1 MTFSFAFCL
10 LIRTFVPPMEYALL
24 VKGYRRRQIIHRNMK
39 VLKFGGTS
47 VGSVK
52 SILSLKKIVET
63 EARTQPV
70 IVVGALGGITDK
82 LITTSQIALRGDE
95 RWREEFDAMVNRH
108 HQMIDTIITDD
119 KKRVDLFNKVD
130 QLFDQLK
137 SIYYG
142 VYLIHDLSK
151 KTEDA
156 IVSYGERL
164 SSNIVASL
172 IKGGKRMNSRDFIR
186 TEKKNGRHRLVA
198 DLTNQLV
205 REAFADMPKVA
216 VVPGFISRDKDTGE
230 TTNLGRGG
238 SDYTAAI
245 IAAALDAEVLEIW
258 TDVDGFM
265 TADPRVIKTAYT
277 INELSYIEAME
288 LCNFGAKVIYPPT
301 IYPVCVKNIPIKVK
315 NTFNPQH
322 PGTLIKDHIENDD
335 KPIKGISSIKGTTLI
350 TVTGLSMVGV
360 IGVNRR
366 IFTTLANKGI
376 SVFMV
381 SQASSENSTSI
392 GVRDEDADAA
402 VEVLNE
408 EFAKEIE
415 TGAMFPMHA
424 ESGLATIAI
433 VGENMKHT
441 PGIAGKLFGTLGRS
455 GISVI
460 ACAQGASETNISF
473 VVEGKFLRKSLN
485 VLHDSFFLSE
495 YKVLNLFICGI
506 GTVGGMLIE
515 QIRKQYDE
523 LMQRNGLKL
532 NVVGIASSKAAVFDR
547 DGIDLANYREQL
559 KAPEAQ
565 GKNLR
570 DEVIGMNIFNSVFV
584 DCTASRDVA
593 ALYQTFLE
601 HNISVIAAN
610 KIAASGNYS
619 DYLRLKQ
626 TARQRGVWF
635 RYETN
640 VGAGLPIIGTI
651 NDLRNSGDEI
661 LKIEAVLSGTLNFIF
676 NEIAADV
683 PFSETVRRA
692 KEQGYSEPDP
702 RIDLSGTDVVRKLVI
717 LTREAG
723 YQVEQQDVE
732 KHLFVPADF
741 FDGSVEDFWKKL
753 PALDADFE
761 KRRQQLEAEGKR
773 WRFVATMEHGKTNVA
788 LKEVDRNHPFYNLEG
803 SNNIVLLTTER
814 YKEYPMQ
821 IQGYGAGAGVTAA
834 GVFANIMSIA
844 NI

>member
-1 MTFSFAFCL
+1 
-10 LIRTFVPPMEYALL
+10 
-24 VKGYRRRQIIHRNMK
+24 MK
-39 VLKFGGTS
+39 VMKFGGTS

-52 SILSLKKIVET
+52 SILNLKRIVEA

-70 IVVGALGGITDK
+70 IVVVSALDGITDK
-82 LITTSQIALRGDE
+82 LIATSQLALRGEEKWRDE
-95 RWREEFDAMVNRH
+95 FEAIVARH
-108 HQMIDTIITDD
+108 HQMIEDIISQE
-119 KKRVDLFNKVD
+119 KRADVLSKVD
-130 QLFDQLK
+130 ALFDQLK

-142 VYLIHDLSK
+142 VFLIHDLSK

-164 SSNIVASL
+164 SSNIVAAL
-172 IKGGKRMNSRDFIR
+172 IENGERMNSRDFIR
-186 TEKKNGRHRLVA
+186 TEKKNGKHVLDA
-198 DLTNQLV
+198 ELTAQLV
-205 REAFADMPKVA
+205 RDTFKAQFSAPDSQLTA
-216 VVPGFISRDKDTGE
+216 VVPGFIARDRDSHE

-265 TADPRVIKTAYT
+265 TADPKVIQSAYT
-277 INELSYIEAME
+277 INELSYVEAME
-288 LCNFGAKVIYPPT
+288 LCNFGAKVVYPPT
-301 IYPVCVKNIPIKVK
+301 IYPVCIKHIPIRVK
-315 NTFNPQH
+315 NTFNPEH
-322 PGTLIKDHIENDD
+322 PGTLIKDKIDD
-335 KPIKGISSIKGTTLI
+335 DLKPIKGISSIKGTTLI

-415 TGAMFPMHA
+415 TGAMFPMQA

-473 VVEGKFLRKSLN
+473 VVEGRFLRKSLN

-495 YKVLNLFICGI
+495 YKVLNIFICGI
-506 GTVGGMLIE
+506 GTVGGMLLE
-515 QIRKQYDE
+515 QIRTQQQF
-523 LMQRNGLKL
+523 LMQSRRLKL
-532 NVVGIASSKAAVFDR
+532 NVVGISDVDNFVLDR
-547 DGIDLANYREQL
+547 DGIDLDNYVKILRAGYPANTEHM
-559 KAPEAQ
+559 
-565 GKNLR
+565 R
-570 DEVIGMNIFNSVFV
+570 DEIVKMNIFNSVFV
-584 DCTASRDVA
+584 DCTASRQIA
-593 ALYQTFLE
+593 SLYQTFLE
-601 HNISVIAAN
+601 HNISVVAAN
-610 KIAASGNYS
+610 KIAASS
-619 DYLRLKQ
+619 DYDSYLKLKQ
-626 TARQRGVWF
+626 TARDRGVWF

-651 NDLRNSGDEI
+651 NDLCNSGDKI
-661 LKIEAVLSGTLNFIF
+661 LKIEAILSGTLNFIF

-692 KEQGYSEPDP
+692 KEQRYSEPDP
-702 RIDLSGTDVVRKLVI
+702 RIDLSGTDVIRKLVI

-723 YQVEQQDVE
+723 YKVEQDDVE
-732 KHLFVPADF
+732 KHLFVPDSYF
-741 FDGSVEDFWKKL
+741 EGSIDDFWNRL
-753 PALDADFE
+753 PELDADFE
-761 KRRQQLEAEGKR
+761 ARRKVLEAEGKR
-773 WRFVATMEHGKTNVA
+773 WRFVATMENGKTNVA
-788 LKEVDRNHPFYNLEG
+788 LKEVPMGHPFYGLEG
-803 SNNIVLLTTER
+803 SNNIVMLTTER
-814 YKEYPMQ
+814 YKEYPML
-821 IQGYGAGAGVTAA
+821 IQGYGAGAAVTAA

>member
-1 MTFSFAFCL
+1 
-10 LIRTFVPPMEYALL
+10 
-24 VKGYRRRQIIHRNMK
+24 MK
-39 VLKFGGTS
+39 VMKFGGTS

-52 SILSLKKIVET
+52 SILSLKKIVEA

-70 IVVGALGGITDK
+70 IVVVSALDGITDK
-82 LITTSQIALRGDE
+82 LIATSQMAKQGDE
-95 RWREEFDAMVNRH
+95 HYREEFDAMVKRH

-119 KKRVDLFNKVD
+119 KKRVDLFNNVD

-137 SIYYG
+137 SIFYG

-151 KTEDA
+151 KTEDT

-164 SSNIVASL
+164 SSHIVAAMVKNG
-172 IKGGKRMNSRDFIR
+172 IRMNSRDFIR
-186 TEKKNGRHRLVA
+186 TEKKLGKHVIDA
-198 DLTNQLV
+198 DLTTQLV
-205 REAFADMPKVA
+205 KEAFKDLHEKTIY
-216 VVPGFISRDKDTGE
+216 VVPGFIARDRDTHE

-238 SDYTAAI
+238 SDYTASI
-245 IAAALDAEVLEIW
+245 LAAVLNAEVLEIW

-265 TADPRVIKTAYT
+265 TADPKVIKSAYT
-277 INELSYIEAME
+277 INELSYVEAME

-315 NTFNPQH
+315 NTFNPEH
-322 PGTLIKDHIENDD
+322 PGTLIKETIDD
-335 KPIKGISSIKGTTLI
+335 DNKPIKGISSIKGTTLI

-392 GVRDEDADAA
+392 GVRDEDAEAA
-402 VEVLNE
+402 AEVLNA

-415 TGAMFPMHA
+415 TGAMYPMQV

-433 VGENMKHT
+433 VGENMKQT

-473 VVEGKFLRKSLN
+473 VVDGKFLRKSLN

-506 GTVGGMLIE
+506 GTVGGMLLE
-515 QIRKQYDE
+515 QIRTQQQF
-523 LMQRNGLKL
+523 LMQSRRLKL
-532 NVVGIASSKAAVFDR
+532 NVVGISDVDNFVLDR
-547 DGIDLANYREQL
+547 DGIDLDNYEKILRAGFPANTEHM
-559 KAPEAQ
+559 KEEIV
-565 GKNLR
+565 K
-570 DEVIGMNIFNSVFV
+570 MNIFNSVFV
-584 DCTASRDVA
+584 DCTASRQIA
-593 ALYQTFLE
+593 MLYQTFLE
-601 HNISVIAAN
+601 HNISVVAAN
-610 KIAASGNYS
+610 KIAASS
-619 DYLRLKQ
+619 DYDSYLKLKQ
-626 TARQRGVWF
+626 TARDRGVWF

-651 NDLRNSGDEI
+651 NDLCNSGDKI
-661 LKIEAVLSGTLNFIF
+661 LKIEAILSGTLNFIF

-692 KEQGYSEPDP
+692 KEQRYSEPDP
-702 RIDLSGTDVVRKLVI
+702 RIDLSGTDVIRKLVI

-723 YQVEQQDVE
+723 YKVEQDDVE
-732 KHLFVPADF
+732 KHLFVPNDYF
-741 FDGSVEDFWKKL
+741 EGSLDDFWKRL
-753 PALDADFE
+753 PELDADFE
-761 KRRQQLEAEGKR
+761 ARRQKLEAENKR
-773 WRFVATMEHGKTNVA
+773 WRFVATMENGKTNVA
-788 LKEVDRNHPFYNLEG
+788 LKEVPYGHPFYGLEG

-814 YKEYPMQ
+814 YKEYPML
-821 IQGYGAGAGVTAA
+821 IQGYGAGAAVTAA

>member
-1 MTFSFAFCL
+1 
-10 LIRTFVPPMEYALL
+10 
-24 VKGYRRRQIIHRNMK
+24 MK

-52 SILSLKKIVET
+52 SILSLKKIVEA

-70 IVVGALGGITDK
+70 VVVVSALGGITDK
-82 LITTSQIALRGDE
+82 LIATSQLALKGDDK
-95 RWREEFDAMVNRH
+95 WREEFDAMVTRH
-108 HQMIDTIITDD
+108 HQMIDTIINDD

-142 VYLIHDLSK
+142 VYLIHDLSN
-151 KTEDA
+151 KTGDA

-164 SSNIVASL
+164 SSNIVAAMF
-172 IKGGKRMNSRDFIR
+172 KNGRRMNSRDFIR
-186 TEKKNGRHRLVA
+186 TEKKNGKHRLVA

-205 REAFADMPKVA
+205 RQAFDDMPNVA

-315 NTFNPQH
+315 NTFNPEH
-322 PGTLIKDHIENDD
+322 PGTLIKDHIENDQ

-392 GVRDEDADAA
+392 GVRDEDANDA
-402 VEVLNE
+402 VEVLNN

-433 VGENMKHT
+433 VGENMKHS

-473 VVEGKFLRKSLN
+473 VVDGKFLRKSLN

-495 YKVLNLFICGI
+495 YKVLNLFICGV
-506 GTVGGMLIE
+506 GTVGSKLIE
-515 QIRKQYDE
+515 QIRSQYE
-523 LMQRNGLKL
+523 TLMQRNGLKL
-532 NVVGIASSKAAVFDR
+532 NVVGIASSKAGIYNR
-547 DGIDLANYREQL
+547 DGIDLENYRELL
-559 KAPEAQ
+559 KDPEAQ
-565 GKNLR
+565 GKSLR

-584 DCTASRDVA
+584 DCTASKDIA

-610 KIAASGNYS
+610 KLAASS
-619 DYLRLKQ
+619 DYANYMRLKK
-626 TARQRGVWF
+626 TARNRGVWF

-651 NDLRNSGDEI
+651 NDLRNSGYKI
-661 LKIEAVLSGTLNFIF
+661 LKIEAVMSGTLNFIF
-676 NEIAADV
+676 NEIAVDV

-723 YQVEQQDVE
+723 YQVEQSDVE
-732 KHLFVPADF
+732 KHLFVPKEY

-761 KRRQQLEAEGKR
+761 KRRQKLEATGKR
-773 WRFVATMEHGKTNVA
+773 WRFVATMENGKTNVA
-788 LKEVDRNHPFYNLEG
+788 LKEVDINHPFYRLEG

-814 YKEYPMQ
+814 YKEYPML
-821 IQGYGAGAGVTAA
+821 IQGYGAGASVTAA

>member
-1 MTFSFAFCL
+1 
-10 LIRTFVPPMEYALL
+10 
-24 VKGYRRRQIIHRNMK
+24 MK

-63 EARTQPV
+63 EARKQPV
-70 IVVGALGGITDK
+70 IVVVSALNGITDK
-82 LITTSQIALRGDE
+82 LIATSQLAKNGDE
-95 RWREEFDAMVNRH
+95 HYREEFDVMVSRH
-108 HQMIDTIITDD
+108 HQMIDTIVTDP
-119 KKRVDLFNKVD
+119 KKRIDLFNNVD
-130 QLFDQLK
+130 QLFEQLR

-142 VYLIHDLSK
+142 VYLIHDLSE
-151 KTEDA
+151 KTQDA
-156 IVSYGERL
+156 IISYGERL
-164 SSNIVASL
+164 SSHIVAAI
-172 IKGGKRMNSRDFIR
+172 IKNGARMNARDFIR
-186 TEKKNGRHRLVA
+186 TENKQGKHVL
-198 DLTNQLV
+198 DTELTHQLIK
-205 REAFADMPKVA
+205 EAFEPLFHPRTPITPVY
-216 VVPGFISRDKDTGE
+216 VVPGFIARDRDTHE

-238 SDYTAAI
+238 SDLTAAT

-265 TADPRVIKTAYT
+265 TADPKVIKSAYT
-277 INELSYIEAME
+277 INELSYVEAME
-288 LCNFGAKVIYPPT
+288 LCNFGAKIIYPPT
-301 IYPVCVKNIPIKVK
+301 IYPVCIKNIPIKVK
-315 NTFNPQH
+315 NTFNPEH
-322 PGTLIKDHIENDD
+322 PGTLIKEKIDD
-335 KPIKGISSIKGTTLI
+335 DRKPIKGISSIKGTTLI

-366 IFTTLANKGI
+366 IFTTLADRGI

-392 GVRDEDADAA
+392 GVRDEDAQAA
-402 VEVLNE
+402 VEVLNQ
-408 EFAKEIE
+408 EFEKEIK
-415 TGAMFPMHA
+415 TGAMFPMQA

-473 VVEGKFLRKSLN
+473 VVDGRFLRKSLN

-506 GTVGGMLIE
+506 GTVGGMLLE
-515 QIRKQYDE
+515 QIRTQQKF
-523 LMQRNGLKL
+523 LMQSRRLKL
-532 NVVGIASSKAAVFDR
+532 NVVGISDVYNFVLNR
-547 DGIDLANYREQL
+547 DGIDLDNYEQILRAGEPANTE
-559 KAPEAQ
+559 KM
-565 GKNLR
+565 R
-570 DEVIGMNIFNSVFV
+570 DEIVKMNIFNSVFV
-584 DCTASRDVA
+584 DCTASRQIA
-593 ALYQTFLE
+593 SLYQTLLE
-601 HNISVIAAN
+601 HNISVVAAN
-610 KIAASGNYS
+610 KIAASS
-619 DYLRLKQ
+619 DYDSYLKLKQ
-626 TARQRGVWF
+626 TARDRGVWF

-651 NDLRNSGDEI
+651 NDLCNSGDKI
-661 LKIEAVLSGTLNFIF
+661 LKIEAILSGTLNFIF

-692 KEQGYSEPDP
+692 KEQRYSEPDP
-702 RIDLSGTDVVRKLVI
+702 RIDLSGTDVIRKLVI

-723 YQVEQQDVE
+723 YKVEQEDVE
-732 KHLFVPADF
+732 KHLFVPDSYF
-741 FDGSVEDFWKKL
+741 EGSIDDFWKKL
-753 PALDADFE
+753 PELDADFE
-761 KRRQQLEAEGKR
+761 ARRKVLEAENKR
-773 WRFVATMEHGKTNVA
+773 WRFVATMENGKTNVA
-788 LKEVDRNHPFYNLEG
+788 LKEVPYGHPFYGLEG

-814 YKEYPMQ
+814 YKEYPML
-821 IQGYGAGAGVTAA
+821 IQGYGAGAAVTAA

>member
-1 MTFSFAFCL
+1 M
-10 LIRTFVPPMEYALL
+10 
-24 VKGYRRRQIIHRNMK
+24 
-39 VLKFGGTS
+39 
-47 VGSVK
+47 
-52 SILSLKKIVET
+52 KKIVET

-70 IVVGALGGITDK
+70 VVVVSALDGITDK
-82 LITTSQIALRGDE
+82 LIATSKMAKQGDE
-95 RWREEFDAMVNRH
+95 HYREEFDAMVTRH
-108 HQMIDTIITDD
+108 HQMIEAIIQDE
-119 KKRVDLFNKVD
+119 KKRIDLFNNID
-130 QLFDQLK
+130 QLFEQLK
-137 SIYYG
+137 SIYFG
-142 VYLIHDLSK
+142 VFLIHDLSK

-164 SSNIVASL
+164 SSHIVAAMV
-172 IKGGKRMNSRDFIR
+172 KNGVRMNSRDFIR
-186 TEKKNGRHRLVA
+186 TQKKQGKHVIDA
-198 DLTNQLV
+198 DLTTELV
-205 REAFADMPKVA
+205 KENFKDLNDKTIY
-216 VVPGFISRDKDTGE
+216 VVPGFIARDRDSHE

-238 SDYTAAI
+238 SDYTASI
-245 IAAALDAEVLEIW
+245 IAAVLNAEVLEIW

-265 TADPRVIKTAYT
+265 TADPKVIKTAYT

-301 IYPVCVKNIPIKVK
+301 IYPVCVKNIPIRVK
-315 NTFNPQH
+315 NTFNPEH
-322 PGTLIKDHIENDD
+322 PGTLIKAKIDNDQ

-392 GVRDEDADAA
+392 GVRDEDATAA
-402 VEVLNE
+402 AEALNA

-415 TGAMFPMHA
+415 TGAMFPMQV

-433 VGENMKHT
+433 VGENMKQT

-473 VVEGKFLRKSLN
+473 VVDGKFLRKSLN

-495 YKVLNLFICGI
+495 YKVLNIFICGI
-506 GTVGGMLIE
+506 GTVGGMLLE
-515 QIRKQYDE
+515 QIRTQQQF
-523 LMQRNGLKL
+523 LMQSRRLKL
-532 NVVGIASSKAAVFDR
+532 NVVGISDVDNFVLDR
-547 DGIDLANYREQL
+547 DGIDLDNYEKILRAGFAANTEHM
-559 KAPEAQ
+559 
-565 GKNLR
+565 R
-570 DEVIGMNIFNSVFV
+570 DEIVKMNIFNSVFV
-584 DCTASRDVA
+584 DCTASKQIA
-593 ALYQTFLE
+593 QLYQTFLE
-601 HNISVIAAN
+601 HNISVVAAN
-610 KIAASGNYS
+610 KIAASS
-619 DYLRLKQ
+619 DYESYLKLKQ
-626 TARQRGVWF
+626 TARDRGVWF

-651 NDLRNSGDEI
+651 NDLCNSGDKI
-661 LKIEAVLSGTLNFIF
+661 LKIEAILSGTLNFIF

-692 KEQGYSEPDP
+692 KEQRYSEPDP
-702 RIDLSGTDVVRKLVI
+702 RIDLSGTDVIRKLVI

-723 YQVEQQDVE
+723 YKVEQDDVE
-732 KHLFVPADF
+732 KHLFVPNDYF
-741 FDGSVEDFWKKL
+741 EGSLDDFWKRL
-753 PALDADFE
+753 PELDADFE
-761 KRRQQLEAEGKR
+761 ARRQKLEAENKR
-773 WRFVATMEHGKTNVA
+773 WRFVATMENGKTNVA
-788 LKEVDRNHPFYNLEG
+788 LKEVPYGHPFYGLEG

-814 YKEYPMQ
+814 YKEYPML
-821 IQGYGAGAGVTAA
+821 IQGYGAGAAVTAA

>member
-1 MTFSFAFCL
+1 
-10 LIRTFVPPMEYALL
+10 
-24 VKGYRRRQIIHRNMK
+24 MK

-52 SILSLKKIVET
+52 SILSLKKIVEK
-63 EARTQPV
+63 EARQQPT
-70 IVVGALGGITDK
+70 IVVVSALGGITDK
-82 LITTSQIALRGDE
+82 LLYTAQLALNGDQT
-95 RWREEFDAMVNRH
+95 WKTEFDAIVDRH
-108 HQMIDTIITDD
+108 HKMIDTIISDPSS
-119 KKRVDLFNKVD
+119 RENLFNLVD
-130 QLFDQLK
+130 SLLEQLK
-137 SIYYG
+137 SIYFG
-142 VYLIHDLSK
+142 VFLIHDLSE
-151 KTEDA
+151 KTQDA

-164 SSNIVASL
+164 SSNIVAVL
-172 IKGGKRMNSRDFIR
+172 IKGAKWFDSRNFIK
-186 TEKKNGRHRLVA
+186 TERVNEKHTLDSELTYKLVRKTFA
-198 DLTNQLV
+198 DLPRISL
-205 REAFADMPKVA
+205 
-216 VVPGFISRDKDTGE
+216 VPGFISRDKTTE
-230 TTNLGRGG
+230 RTTNLGRGG

-245 IAAALDAEVLEIW
+245 IAAALNAECLEIW

-265 TADPRVIKTAYT
+265 TADPKVIKTAYT

-315 NTFNPQH
+315 NTFNPDNS
-322 PGTLIKDHIENDD
+322 GTVIKQKIENDR
-335 KPIKGISSIKGTTLI
+335 KPIKGISSISGTTLI

-360 IGVNRR
+360 RGVNRR
-366 IFTTLANKGI
+366 IFTTLADNGI

-392 GVRDEDADAA
+392 GVRDQDAARA
-402 VEVLNE
+402 VEVLNKE
-408 EFAKEIE
+408 YEKEIE

-424 ESGLATIAI
+424 ESNLATIAI

-455 GISVI
+455 GVSVI

-473 VVEGKFLRKSLN
+473 VVDGKSLRKSLN

-506 GTVGGMLIE
+506 GTVGGKLLE
-515 QIRKQYDE
+515 QIKSQYEE
-523 LMQRNGLKL
+523 LKERSRLKL
-532 NVVGIASSKAAVFDR
+532 NVVGIASSKKAIFNR
-547 DGIDLANYREQL
+547 DGIDLNHYHELLEESEPSNAEKL
-559 KAPEAQ
+559 KTSI
-565 GKNLR
+565 L
-570 DEVIGMNIFNSVFV
+570 GMNIFNSVFV
-584 DCTASRDVA
+584 DCTASKDIA
-593 ALYQTFLE
+593 SLYQDLLE
-601 HNISVIAAN
+601 HNISIIAAN
-610 KIAASGNYS
+610 KIAASSEYENYTQ
-619 DYLRLKQ
+619 LKQ
-626 TARQRGVWF
+626 TALQRGVLF
-635 RYETN
+635 RFETN

-651 NDLRNSGDEI
+651 NDLKHSGDKI

-676 NEIAADV
+676 NELSAEV

-717 LTREAG
+717 LSREAG
-723 YQVEQQDVE
+723 YRVELSDVKKE
-732 KHLFVPADF
+732 LFIPSDF
-741 FDGSVEDFWKKL
+741 FNSTEEEFWKNL
-753 PALDADFE
+753 PSLDDSFE
-761 KRRQQLEAEGKR
+761 QKRKELEAQGKK
-773 WRFVATMEHGKTNVA
+773 WRFVATLDHGETQVA
-788 LKEVDRNHPFYNLEG
+788 LKAVDHNHPFYNLEG

-821 IQGYGAGAGVTAA
+821 IQGYGAGASVTAA

>member
-1 MTFSFAFCL
+1 
-10 LIRTFVPPMEYALL
+10 
-24 VKGYRRRQIIHRNMK
+24 MK
-39 VLKFGGTS
+39 VMKFGGTS

-70 IVVGALGGITDK
+70 VVVVSALDGITDK
-82 LITTSQIALRGDE
+82 LIATSKMAQQGDDHY
-95 RWREEFDAMVNRH
+95 REEFDAMVTRH
-108 HQMIDTIITDD
+108 HQMIEAIITDD
-119 KKRVDLFNKVD
+119 KKRINLFNYVD
-130 QLFDQLK
+130 SLFEQLK

-151 KTEDA
+151 KTEDT

-164 SSNIVASL
+164 SSHIVAAMVKNG
-172 IKGGKRMNSRDFIR
+172 IRMNSRDFIR
-186 TEKKNGRHRLVA
+186 TEKKQGKHVIDA
-198 DLTNQLV
+198 DLTTQLV
-205 REAFADMPKVA
+205 KEAFKDINEKNIY
-216 VVPGFISRDKDTGE
+216 VVPGFIARDRDSHE

-238 SDYTAAI
+238 SDYTASI
-245 IAAALDAEVLEIW
+245 IAAVLNAEVLEIW

-265 TADPRVIKTAYT
+265 TADPKVIKSAYT
-277 INELSYIEAME
+277 INELSYVEAME

-315 NTFNPQH
+315 NTFNPEH
-322 PGTLIKDHIENDD
+322 PGTLIKETIEDD
-335 KPIKGISSIKGTTLI
+335 NKPIKGISSIKGTSLI

-392 GVRDEDADAA
+392 GVRDEDAQAA
-402 VEVLNE
+402 AEVLNA

-415 TGAMFPMHA
+415 TGAMFPMQV

-433 VGENMKHT
+433 VGENMKQT

-473 VVEGKFLRKSLN
+473 VVDGRFLRKSLN

-495 YKVLNLFICGI
+495 YKVLNIFICGI
-506 GTVGGMLIE
+506 GTVGGMLLE
-515 QIRKQYDE
+515 QIRTQQQY
-523 LMQRNGLKL
+523 LMQARRLKL
-532 NVVGIASSKAAVFDR
+532 NVVGISDVDNFVLDR
-547 DGIDLANYREQL
+547 DGIDLDNYEKILRAGFPANTEHM
-559 KAPEAQ
+559 
-565 GKNLR
+565 R
-570 DEVIGMNIFNSVFV
+570 DEIVKMNIFNSVFV
-584 DCTASRDVA
+584 DCTASRQIA
-593 ALYQTFLE
+593 MLYQTFLE
-601 HNISVIAAN
+601 HNISVVAAN
-610 KIAASGNYS
+610 KIAASS
-619 DYLRLKQ
+619 DYDSYVKLRQ
-626 TARQRGVWF
+626 TARDRGVWF

-651 NDLRNSGDEI
+651 NDLCNSGDKI
-661 LKIEAVLSGTLNFIF
+661 LKIEAILSGTLNFIF

-692 KEQGYSEPDP
+692 KEQRYSEPDP
-702 RIDLSGTDVVRKLVI
+702 RIDLSGTDVIRKLVI

-723 YQVEQQDVE
+723 YKVEQEDVE
-732 KHLFVPADF
+732 KHLFVPNDYF
-741 FDGSVEDFWKKL
+741 EGSLDDFWKRL
-753 PALDADFE
+753 PELDADFE
-761 KRRQQLEAEGKR
+761 KRRKVLEAENKR
-773 WRFVATMEHGKTNVA
+773 WRFVATMEADENNPSSFKTSVA
-788 LKEVDRNHPFYNLEG
+788 LKEVPYGHPFYGLEG

-814 YKEYPMQ
+814 YKEYPML
-821 IQGYGAGAGVTAA
+821 IQGYGAGAAVTAA

>member
-1 MTFSFAFCL
+1 
-10 LIRTFVPPMEYALL
+10 
-24 VKGYRRRQIIHRNMK
+24 MK
-39 VLKFGGTS
+39 VMKFGGTS

-70 IVVGALGGITDK
+70 VVVVSALDGITDK
-82 LITTSQIALRGDE
+82 LIATSRMAKQGDE
-95 RWREEFDAMVNRH
+95 RYREEFDAMVIRH
-108 HQMIDTIITDD
+108 HQMIDAIISDD
-119 KKRVDLFNKVD
+119 KKRVDLFNNVD

-151 KTEDA
+151 KTEDT

-164 SSNIVASL
+164 SSHIVAAMV
-172 IKGGKRMNSRDFIR
+172 KNGVRMNSRDFIR
-186 TEKKNGRHRLVA
+186 TEKKQGKHVIDA
-198 DLTNQLV
+198 DLTTQLV
-205 REAFADMPKVA
+205 KESFKELNDKTIY
-216 VVPGFISRDKDTGE
+216 VVPGFIARDRDSHE

-238 SDYTAAI
+238 SDYTASI
-245 IAAALDAEVLEIW
+245 IAAVLNAEVLEIW

-265 TADPRVIKTAYT
+265 TADPKVIKSAYT
-277 INELSYIEAME
+277 INELSYVEAME

-301 IYPVCVKNIPIKVK
+301 IYPVCVKNIPIRVK
-315 NTFNPQH
+315 NTFNPEH
-322 PGTLIKDHIENDD
+322 PGTLIKEKIDD
-335 KPIKGISSIKGTTLI
+335 DNKPIKGISSIKGTTLI

-392 GVRDEDADAA
+392 GVRDEDAKAA
-402 VEVLNE
+402 AEVLNA

-415 TGAMFPMHA
+415 TGAMFPMQV

-433 VGENMKHT
+433 VGENMKQT

-473 VVEGKFLRKSLN
+473 VVDGKFLRKSLN

-495 YKVLNLFICGI
+495 YKVLNIFICGI
-506 GTVGGMLIE
+506 GTVGGMLLE
-515 QIRKQYDE
+515 QIRTQQQF
-523 LMQRNGLKL
+523 LMQSRRLKL
-532 NVVGIASSKAAVFDR
+532 NVVGISDVENFVLDR
-547 DGIDLANYREQL
+547 DGIDLDNYEKILRAGFAANTEHM
-559 KAPEAQ
+559 
-565 GKNLR
+565 R
-570 DEVIGMNIFNSVFV
+570 DEIVKMNIFNSVFV
-584 DCTASRDVA
+584 DCTASKQIA
-593 ALYQTFLE
+593 SLYQTFLE
-601 HNISVIAAN
+601 HNISVVAAN
-610 KIAASGNYS
+610 KIAASS
-619 DYLRLKQ
+619 DYASYIKLKQ
-626 TARQRGVWF
+626 TARDRGVWF

-651 NDLRNSGDEI
+651 NDLCNSGDKI
-661 LKIEAVLSGTLNFIF
+661 LKIEAILSGTLNFIF

-692 KEQGYSEPDP
+692 KEQRYSEPDP
-702 RIDLSGTDVVRKLVI
+702 RIDLSGTDVIRKLVI

-723 YQVEQQDVE
+723 YQVEQEDVE
-732 KHLFVPADF
+732 KHLFVPTAISRVALMTS
-741 FDGSVEDFWKKL
+741 GSVFLNWMPTSRLAAKYWRL
-753 PALDADFE
+753 RTSVGASWQPWRTV
-761 KRRQQLEAEGKR
+761 RRML
-773 WRFVATMEHGKTNVA
+773 H
-788 LKEVDRNHPFYNLEG
+788 
-803 SNNIVLLTTER
+803 
-814 YKEYPMQ
+814 
-821 IQGYGAGAGVTAA
+821 
-834 GVFANIMSIA
+834 
-844 NI
+844 

>member
-1 MTFSFAFCL
+1 
-10 LIRTFVPPMEYALL
+10 MEKAPL
-24 VKGYRRRQIIHRNMK
+24 VEGYRRQDKLHRNMK
-39 VLKFGGTS
+39 VMKFGGTS

-70 IVVGALGGITDK
+70 VVVVSALDGITDK
-82 LITTSQIALRGDE
+82 LIATSQLAKQGDD
-95 RWREEFDAMVNRH
+95 RYREEFDAMVTRH
-108 HQMIDTIITDD
+108 HQMIEAIIQDD
-119 KKRVDLFNKVD
+119 KKRIDLFNNVD

-137 SIYYG
+137 SIFYG

-151 KTEDA
+151 KTEDT

-164 SSNIVASL
+164 SSHIVAAMV
-172 IKGGKRMNSRDFIR
+172 KNGVRMNSRDFIR
-186 TEKKNGRHRLVA
+186 TEKKLGKHVVDA
-198 DLTNQLV
+198 DLTTELV
-205 REAFADMPKVA
+205 KKAFSSVCCCDTATNKVY
-216 VVPGFISRDKDTGE
+216 VVPGFIARDRDTHE

-238 SDYTAAI
+238 SDYTASI
-245 IAAALDAEVLEIW
+245 IAAVMNAEVLEIW

-265 TADPRVIKTAYT
+265 TADPKVIKSAYT
-277 INELSYIEAME
+277 INELSYVEAME

-315 NTFNPQH
+315 NTFNPEH
-322 PGTLIKDHIENDD
+322 PGTLIKDKIDD
-335 KPIKGISSIKGTTLI
+335 DNKPIKGISSIKGTSLI

-392 GVRDEDADAA
+392 GVRDEDAEAA
-402 VEVLNE
+402 AEVLNA

-415 TGAMFPMHA
+415 TGAMFPMQV

-433 VGENMKHT
+433 VGENMKQT

-473 VVEGKFLRKSLN
+473 VVDGRFLRKSLN

-506 GTVGGMLIE
+506 GTVGGMLLE
-515 QIRKQYDE
+515 QIRTQQQY
-523 LMQRNGLKL
+523 LMQTKRLKL
-532 NVVGIASSKAAVFDR
+532 NVVGISDVDNFVLDR
-547 DGIDLANYREQL
+547 DGIDLDNYEKILRAGFAANTEHM
-559 KAPEAQ
+559 
-565 GKNLR
+565 R
-570 DEVIGMNIFNSVFV
+570 DEIVKMNIFNSVFV
-584 DCTASRDVA
+584 DCTASKQIA
-593 ALYQTFLE
+593 TLYQTFLE
-601 HNISVIAAN
+601 HNISVVAAN
-610 KIAASGNYS
+610 KIAASS
-619 DYLRLKQ
+619 DYDSYLKLRQ
-626 TARQRGVWF
+626 TARDRGVWF

-651 NDLRNSGDEI
+651 NDLCNSGDKI
-661 LKIEAVLSGTLNFIF
+661 LKIEAILSGTLNFIF

-692 KEQGYSEPDP
+692 KEQRYSEPDP
-702 RIDLSGTDVVRKLVI
+702 RIDLSGTDVIRKLVI

-723 YQVEQQDVE
+723 YKVEQDDVE
-732 KHLFVPADF
+732 KHLFVPDSYF
-741 FDGSVEDFWKKL
+741 EGSIDDFWKRL
-753 PALDADFE
+753 PELDADFE
-761 KRRQQLEAEGKR
+761 ARRKVLEAENKR
-773 WRFVATMEHGKTNVA
+773 WRFVATMENGKTNVA
-788 LKEVDRNHPFYNLEG
+788 LKEVPYGHPFYGLEG

-814 YKEYPMQ
+814 YKEYPML
-821 IQGYGAGAGVTAA
+821 IQGYGAGAAVTAA

>member
-1 MTFSFAFCL
+1 
-10 LIRTFVPPMEYALL
+10 
-24 VKGYRRRQIIHRNMK
+24 MK

-52 SILSLKKIVET
+52 SILSLKEIVEA

-70 IVVGALGGITDK
+70 VVVVSALNGITDK
-82 LITTSQIALRGDE
+82 LIAMSQMAKQGDE
-95 RWREEFDAMVNRH
+95 HYREEFDAIVRRH
-108 HQMIDTIITDD
+108 HSMIESIIPDIN
-119 KKRVDLFNKVD
+119 KRVDLINHVD

-151 KTEDA
+151 KTEDT

-164 SSNIVASL
+164 SSHIVAAMVKNG
-172 IKGGKRMNSRDFIR
+172 IRMNSRDFIR
-186 TEKKNGRHRLVA
+186 TEKKQGKHVIDV
-198 DLTNQLV
+198 DLTTKLV
-205 REAFADMPKVA
+205 KEAFRDLNDKNIY
-216 VVPGFISRDKDTGE
+216 VVPGFIARDRDTHE

-238 SDYTAAI
+238 SDYTASI
-245 IAAALDAEVLEIW
+245 IAAVLEAEVLEIW

-265 TADPRVIKTAYT
+265 TADPKVIKSAYT
-277 INELSYIEAME
+277 INELSYVEAME

-322 PGTLIKDHIENDD
+322 PGTLIKAKIENDQ
-335 KPIKGISSIKGTTLI
+335 KPIKGISSIKGTSLI

-392 GVRDEDADAA
+392 GVRDEDAEAA
-402 VEVLNE
+402 VEVLNA

-415 TGAMFPMHA
+415 TGAMFPMQV

-433 VGENMKHT
+433 VGENMKQT

-473 VVEGKFLRKSLN
+473 VVDGKFLRKSLN

-495 YKVLNLFICGI
+495 YKVLNIFICGI
-506 GTVGGMLIE
+506 GTVGGMLLE
-515 QIRKQYDE
+515 QIRTQQQF
-523 LMQRNGLKL
+523 LMQSRRLKL
-532 NVVGIASSKAAVFDR
+532 NVVGISDVDNFVLDR
-547 DGIDLANYREQL
+547 DGIDLDNYEKILRAGYPANTEHM
-559 KAPEAQ
+559 
-565 GKNLR
+565 R
-570 DEVIGMNIFNSVFV
+570 DEIVKMNIFNSVFV
-584 DCTASRDVA
+584 DCTASRQIA
-593 ALYQTFLE
+593 QLYQTFLE
-601 HNISVIAAN
+601 HNISVVAAN
-610 KIAASGNYS
+610 KIAASS
-619 DYLRLKQ
+619 DYDSYMKLKQ
-626 TARQRGVWF
+626 TARDRGVWF

-651 NDLRNSGDEI
+651 NDLCNSGDKI
-661 LKIEAVLSGTLNFIF
+661 LKIEAILSGTLNFIF

-692 KEQGYSEPDP
+692 KEQRYSEPDP
-702 RIDLSGTDVVRKLVI
+702 RIDLSGTDVIRKLVI

-723 YQVEQQDVE
+723 YKVEQDDVE
-732 KHLFVPADF
+732 KHLFVPDSYF
-741 FDGSVEDFWKKL
+741 EGSIDDFWAKL
-753 PALDADFE
+753 PELDADFE
-761 KRRQQLEAEGKR
+761 ARRKVLEAGNKR
-773 WRFVATMEHGKTNVA
+773 WRFVATMEADEDHPSSFKTSVA
-788 LKEVDRNHPFYNLEG
+788 LKEVPYGHPFYGLEG

-814 YKEYPMQ
+814 YKEYPML
-821 IQGYGAGAGVTAA
+821 IQGYGAGAAVTAA

>member
-1 MTFSFAFCL
+1 
-10 LIRTFVPPMEYALL
+10 
-24 VKGYRRRQIIHRNMK
+24 MK
-39 VLKFGGTS
+39 VMKFGGTS

-52 SILSLKKIVET
+52 SILSLKKIVEA

-70 IVVGALGGITDK
+70 IVVVSALDGITDK
-82 LITTSQIALRGDE
+82 LIATSQMAKQGDE
-95 RWREEFDAMVNRH
+95 HYREEFDAMVKRH

-119 KKRVDLFNKVD
+119 KKRVDLFNNVD

-137 SIYYG
+137 SIFYG

-151 KTEDA
+151 KTEDT

-164 SSNIVASL
+164 SSHIVAAMVKNG
-172 IKGGKRMNSRDFIR
+172 IRMNSRDFIR
-186 TEKKNGRHRLVA
+186 TEKKMGKHVIDA
-198 DLTNQLV
+198 DLTTQLV
-205 REAFADMPKVA
+205 KETFKDINDKSVY
-216 VVPGFISRDKDTGE
+216 VVPGFIARDRDTHE

-238 SDYTAAI
+238 SDYTASI
-245 IAAALDAEVLEIW
+245 LAAVLNAEVLEIW

-265 TADPRVIKTAYT
+265 TADPKVIKSAYT
-277 INELSYIEAME
+277 INELSYVEAME

-315 NTFNPQH
+315 NTFNPEH
-322 PGTLIKDHIENDD
+322 PGTLIKAKIEDD
-335 KPIKGISSIKGTTLI
+335 NKPIKGISSIKGTSLI

-392 GVRDEDADAA
+392 GVRDEDAEAA
-402 VEVLNE
+402 AEVLNA

-415 TGAMFPMHA
+415 TGAMYPMQV

-433 VGENMKHT
+433 VGENMKQT

-473 VVEGKFLRKSLN
+473 VVDGRFLRKSLN

-506 GTVGGMLIE
+506 GTVGGMLLE
-515 QIRKQYDE
+515 QIRTQQQF
-523 LMQRNGLKL
+523 LMQSRRLKL
-532 NVVGIASSKAAVFDR
+532 NVVGISDVDNFVLDR
-547 DGIDLANYREQL
+547 DGIDLDNYEKILRAGFPANTEHM
-559 KAPEAQ
+559 KEEIV
-565 GKNLR
+565 K
-570 DEVIGMNIFNSVFV
+570 MNIFNSVFV
-584 DCTASRDVA
+584 DCTASRQIA
-593 ALYQTFLE
+593 SLYQTFLE
-601 HNISVIAAN
+601 HNISVVAAN
-610 KIAASGNYS
+610 KIAASS
-619 DYLRLKQ
+619 DYDSYLKLKQ
-626 TARQRGVWF
+626 TARDRGVWF

-651 NDLRNSGDEI
+651 NDLCNSGDKI
-661 LKIEAVLSGTLNFIF
+661 LKIEAILSGTLNFIF

-692 KEQGYSEPDP
+692 KEQRYSEPDP
-702 RIDLSGTDVVRKLVI
+702 RIDLSGTDVIRKLVI

-723 YQVEQQDVE
+723 YKVEQEDVE
-732 KHLFVPADF
+732 KHLFVPDSYF
-741 FDGSVEDFWKKL
+741 EGSIDDFWKRL
-753 PALDADFE
+753 PELDADFE
-761 KRRQQLEAEGKR
+761 ARRKVLEAENKR
-773 WRFVATMEHGKTNVA
+773 WRFVATMENGKTNVA
-788 LKEVDRNHPFYNLEG
+788 LKEVPYGHPFYGLEG

-814 YKEYPMQ
+814 YKEYPML
-821 IQGYGAGAGVTAA
+821 IQGYGAGAAVTAA